1 MSSITNYDEKR
12 RDEIIFGK
20 YDPSAYLGGLR
31 HFDGMTRETLHR
43 LIDEGFVDVD
53 TTQNDSPSIQDFLDF
68 MDMHDGYVVGGYV
81 VSARRSDYRVS
92 VDAITKTTKITEADD
107 LKTFVEFARLADEF
121 NSDGFA
127 WWD

>member
-20 YDPSAYLGGLR
+20 HDSSAYLGGVR
-31 HFDGMTRETLHR
+31 HFDDMTRETLHR

-53 TTQNDSPSIQDFLDF
+53 TAQNDSPSIQDFLDF

-121 NSDGFA
+121 NTDGFA